1 MNESLFEEEEEEE
14 EQGRGS
20 KTEANHF
27 SKKRSE
33 AGRRERESV
42 RESSVIVRNENKGK
56 RRVQPPTAL
65 FPRFLTTSRTISTR
79 TITQRRSPPRKK
91 KYQKKKN
98 KAEKAAAEKEEATKT
113 KVNISAVVGTDAKA
127 TDVIVCSTTGRER
140 VIGCFECG
148 ITQTPQWRQGQ
159 HGPKT
164 LCNRCGVAYRKRQL
178 LNSSALF

>member
-1 MNESLFEEEEEEE
+1 MADINTPALGESV
-14 EQGRGS
+14 
-20 KTEANHF
+20 TEATVARWT
-27 SKKRSE
+27 KKVGEAVKKDEILVELETDKVTVEVPAPAAGTLDEIVAKEGETVGVDALLATIVE
-33 AGRRERESV
+33 AGAKSAPEKAE
-42 RESSVIVRNENKGK
+42 KKAK
-56 RRVQPPTAL
+56 R
-65 FPRFLTTSRTISTR
+65 
-79 TITQRRSPPRKK
+79 
-91 KYQKKKN
+91 
-98 KAEKAAAEKEEATKT
+98 KAEKAAAEKEEATET